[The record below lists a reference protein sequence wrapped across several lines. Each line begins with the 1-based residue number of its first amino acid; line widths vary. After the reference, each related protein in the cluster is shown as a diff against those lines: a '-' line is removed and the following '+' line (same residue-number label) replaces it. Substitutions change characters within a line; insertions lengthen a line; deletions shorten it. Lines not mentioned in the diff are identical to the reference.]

1 MPVDNKAVILRWFK
15 EVWNEGREETIDEL
29 LAPDAVV
36 VGLGETEKEVHG
48 PTEFKHFVGN
58 MRAVLPDLKI
68 QVEDAIAEGDKAVVR
83 VVLEG
88 LNNGVGLGS
97 KATGRQVKVAGI
109 VIVQLNAG
117 RIVRG
122 WNCWDQLGL
131 LRQIGAAAV
140 RPAPTTDRFLEPRR
154 KTGS

>member
-1 MPVDNKAVILRWFK
+1 MPVDNKAVIQRWFK

-36 VGLGETEKEVHG
+36 VGLGETEKDVHG
-48 PTEFKHFVGN
+48 PEEFKHFVRN

-68 QVEDAIAEGDKAVVR
+68 HVEESIAEGDKAVVR

-88 LNNGVGLGS
+88 THNGDGLGS
-97 KATGRQVKVAGI
+97 KATGRRVKVAGI
-109 VIVQLNAG
+109 VIVQLSAG

-122 WNCWDQLGL
+122 WNCWDQLGF

-140 RPAPTTDRFLEPRR
+140 RPAPAMDRFLEPRR
-154 KTGS
+154 KPRA